1 MEIALDEPV
10 HVAILDRN
18 SRLWQPWLDG
28 FATLEN
34 IQIMGWA
41 ERFEEMVALLNA
53 LASPPV
59 ILIDVTA
66 VTVAQIHEL
75 ARMTKVIVLHE
86 AGEEEAVLEA
96 LRAGAMGHLDKGSAK
111 PEQILAAI
119 RIVKRGQAVLSPL
132 LAGRVVEKIVQSHGK
147 EVKRHR

>member
-1 MEIALDEPV
+1 MGAELNEPV
-10 HVAILDRN
+10 RVAILDRN
-18 SRLWQPWLDG
+18 SRLRQQWPEGL
-28 FATLEN
+28 ATLEN
-34 IQIMGWA
+34 IQIVGWVQ
-41 ERFEEMVALLNA
+41 RVEEMVALLNS
-53 LASPPV
+53 LTSPQV
-59 ILIDVTA
+59 ILIDLA
-66 VTVAQIHEL
+66 AATVAQIHEL
-75 ARMTKVIVLHE
+75 AKATKVIVLHE

-96 LRAGAMGHLDKGSAK
+96 LRAGAMGHLDKGSAQ